1 MYGENYGYM
10 SSLNKSMVDHL
21 KGIVESL
28 EKTANL
34 QKGDLVL
41 DIGSND
47 GTMLSLYQTA
57 GLVRVGMHPTII
69 KYKDLYPADVITV
82 PDLFSAASFENA
94 CPGRKA
100 KAISTIAMLYDLPD
114 PAGFAKEIREV
125 LADDGYWHIEVSY
138 GPWMLD
144 SGAFDA
150 VCHEHVEYYS
160 LKTLKK
166 ILDGAGFKISDISFN
181 ETNGGSISI
190 TATPSGNESA
200 TNASEQVETVLLKE
214 ERSGSNGLS
223 GWEKFDAL
231 AKARISDL
239 EGFLISATAAG
250 KVVAALGAST
260 KGNVLLQSLSPQAL
274 SSIQIIGE
282 VNEFKFGKVTPG
294 TFINIAPEGEV
305 IDSGPDF
312 LLVLPW
318 HFKDSFKTRL
328 KSFVEAGGRIVF
340 PLPSLEIVGQENG

>member
-21 KGIVESL
+21 KAIVESL

-57 GLVRVGMHPTII
+57 GLVRVGMDPTII

-82 PDLFSAASFENA
+82 PDLFSAASFENV

-214 ERSGSNGLS
+214 ERSGSNELS
-223 GWEKFDAL
+223 GWAKFDAL
-231 AKARISDL
+231 AKSRISDL
-239 EGFLISATAAG
+239 EEFLISATAAG
-250 KVVAALGAST
+250 KVVGALGAST

-294 TFINIAPEGEV
+294 TFINIAPEREV